1 MYIVYEHLQTNTNMN
16 PVRDHIQ
23 LYIHVRDHVHCTCTQ
38 ILYVLKYY
46 CAQLC
51 SVHVHC
57 TVHQNKKKPT
67 MYLYSKKY

>member
-1 MYIVYEHLQTNTNMN
+1 MYIVYEHLQTNTNMSLCAIIYN
-16 PVRDHIQ
+16 YTYMFATM
-23 LYIHVRDHVHCTCTQ
+23 YIVHVHK
-38 ILYVLKYY
+38 YVLKYY